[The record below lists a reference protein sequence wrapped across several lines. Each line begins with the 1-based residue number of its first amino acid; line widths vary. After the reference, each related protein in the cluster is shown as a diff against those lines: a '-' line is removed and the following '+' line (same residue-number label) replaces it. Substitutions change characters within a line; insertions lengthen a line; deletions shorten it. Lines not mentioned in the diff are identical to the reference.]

1 MIDFYTAHTP
11 NGRKVWIMLEELGI
25 PYKVHEIDLKKG
37 EQKTPEFLAMNP
49 NGRIPVIVDNSAID
63 SVTVFESA
71 AILYYLASKYEGRF
85 FGYGLDERTYV
96 MEWMMFQMS
105 AVGPNFGNLHYGQNS
120 MDPKVPAFIER
131 FEKESKRIVGV
142 LEIQLGKNEYLAGG
156 NYTIADMC
164 TYTWVAAMLEK
175 QPQIFTDAPKVKQWA
190 QKISERPAVQ
200 KAMALSL

>member
-25 PYKVHEIDLKKG
+25 PYRLHEIDLKKN

-49 NGRIPVIVDNSAID
+49 NGRIPVIVDNTPVG

-85 FGYGLDERTYV
+85 FGYGLDERTHV

-105 AVGPNFGNLHYGQNS
+105 AVGPNFGNLNYGIHS
-120 MDPKVPAFIER
+120 MNPQVPAFIER
-131 FEKESKRIVGV
+131 FEKESQRIVGV
-142 LEIQLGKNEYLAGG
+142 LEIQLGKNDYLAGG
-156 NYTIADMC
+156 NYTIADIC
-164 TYTWVAAMLEK
+164 NYPWIAAMLERM
-175 QPQIFTDAPKVKQWA
+175 PQFFTEAPKLKLWA
-190 QKISERPAVQ
+190 QKISERPAV
-200 KAMALSL
+200 KKGMA

>member
-25 PYKVHEIDLKKG
+25 PYTLHEINLQKN
-37 EQKTPEFLAMNP
+37 EQKTSEFLAMNP
-49 NGRIPVIVDNSAID
+49 NGRIPVIVDNTPTGP
-63 SVTVFESA
+63 VTVFESA

-85 FGYGLDERTYV
+85 FGYGLDERAHV

-105 AVGPNFGNLHYGQNS
+105 AVGPNFGNLNYGHMS
-120 MDPKVPAFIER
+120 MNPKVPAFIER
-131 FEKESKRIVGV
+131 FEKESLRIVGV
-142 LEIQLGKNEYLAGG
+142 LEIQLGKNDFLAGG

-164 TYTWVAAMLEK
+164 NYPWVAAMMEK
-175 QPQIFTDAPKVKQWA
+175 YPQLFTEAPKVKQWA

-200 KAMALSL
+200 TGMA